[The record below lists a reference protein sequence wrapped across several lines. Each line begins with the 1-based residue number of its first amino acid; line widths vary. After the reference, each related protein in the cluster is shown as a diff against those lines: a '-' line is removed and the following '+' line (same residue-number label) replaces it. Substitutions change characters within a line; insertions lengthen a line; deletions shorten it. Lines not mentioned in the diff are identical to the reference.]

1 MSSFSREYREHLAT
15 EHDLGRFSEYLRE
28 IVYGGND
35 GIVTTFAVVAGFAGA
50 GAQGAATV
58 GTIAVLLFGLAN
70 LFADA
75 ASMGLGAFLSTR
87 SAQDIYRAAR
97 TRELREIHERPE
109 KERAELFEIL
119 GAKGV
124 PEADIH
130 EFAELYRRNPELLA
144 DFMMQHEI
152 GMPDPTDGNP
162 ALDGLATF
170 LSFVFF
176 GAIPLVPYFLRDPN
190 QTTFHWSVVATGL
203 ALVLLG
209 LLRWSVTHERV
220 TRCVAET
227 VAVGGVCAVIA
238 YTVGMAVGSWGS

>member
-1 MSSFSREYREHLAT
+1 MSSFSKEFRQHLAT
-15 EHDLGRFSEYLRE
+15 EHDLGRFSEFLRE

-50 GAQGAATV
+50 GAEGAGAV
-58 GTIAVLLFGLAN
+58 GAIAVLLFGLAN

-75 ASMGLGAFLSTR
+75 TSMGLGAFLATR
-87 SAQDIYRAAR
+87 SAQDIYRSAR
-97 TRELREIHERPE
+97 IREMREIRERPE

-130 EFAELYRRNPELLA
+130 EFAELYGRNPELLA

-152 GMPDPTDGNP
+152 GMPDPSGGNP

-170 LSFVFF
+170 LAFMFF
-176 GAIPLVPYFLRDPN
+176 GAIPLIPYFLREAN
-190 QTTFHWSVVATGL
+190 ETTFQWSVLATFL

-209 LLRWSVTHERV
+209 LLRWIVTHERV

-227 VAVGGVCAVIA
+227 VAVGGICAIIA
-238 YTVGMAVGSWGS
+238 YAVGMAVGG

>member
-15 EHDLGRFSEYLRE
+15 EHDLGRFSEFLRE

-50 GAQGAATV
+50 GAEGAAAV

-97 TRELREIHERPE
+97 AREMQEIREKPE

-119 GAKGV
+119 RVKEV
-124 PEADIH
+124 PEDDIH
-130 EFAELYRRNPELLA
+130 AFADLYQRNPELLA

-152 GMPDPTDGNP
+152 GMPDPTGGNP
-162 ALDGLATF
+162 ALDGFATF
-170 LSFVFF
+170 LAFMFF
-176 GAIPLVPYFLRDPN
+176 GAIPLIPYFLRDPD
-190 QTTFHWSVVATGL
+190 QTTFQWSVFATAL

-209 LLRWSVTHERV
+209 LLRWTVTHERV

-227 VAVGGVCAVIA
+227 ISVGGICAIIAYAVGMV
-238 YTVGMAVGSWGS
+238 VGG